1 LVIKCQGNEVAIQ
14 RSEDG
19 FNGFDAKAEGCK
31 FSCGKN
37 IMEGGHELYQ
47 MHLLIYLF
55 LAYLLK
61 HLYIFMQEK
70 AKNKLHLW
78 KIHL

>member
-1 LVIKCQGNEVAIQ
+1 MVLMLKLKGASLI
-14 RSEDG
+14 
-19 FNGFDAKAEGCK
+19 
-31 FSCGKN
+31 SCGNN
-37 IMEGGHELYQ
+37 IMEGGYELYQ
-47 MHLLIYLF
+47 NMHLLIYLF

-61 HLYIFMQEK
+61 HLYIFMEEK

>member
-1 LVIKCQGNEVAIQ
+1 MASMVLMLKLKGASLAVVRI
-14 RSEDG
+14 S
-19 FNGFDAKAEGCK
+19 
-31 FSCGKN
+31 